1 MSVLDNALA
10 RVGGKAFADL
20 HPELTDRQHIL
31 TLRSDEV
38 PAWHPGYSYLDALGD
53 WECYVWV
60 RKAVKVLA
68 DNFASVPLRIQ
79 RGNTLTDK
87 HDLLTLLTDV
97 NDQMSSYNL
106 WEQYIIDMM
115 LGGEEGWELVRGKR
129 SKAYVEIW
137 PRQPHTIKVVPDKAL
152 KRYFKVAEY
161 VIDDM
166 QAQPFPLPP
175 DEFLHFKFFNP
186 RNPWRGI
193 SPFTAV
199 KLSIV
204 IDQLAQIWERLFF
217 KNSARPDFAV
227 ISTASTKAERDEVRK
242 QLKGEYGG
250 VGNAHEPIVLEKDVS
265 DIKTISWPP
274 KDLHMETLRAMSRDE
289 IAAIVGVPDMVMGY
303 GADTYD
309 TEEKRTAA
317 LRMLWSMTIVPL
329 ATHRDVQMT
338 EFFRR
343 VGVLRP
349 DESVVSDFSHVS
361 VLQADFGAKVA
372 QADTLFGLGVP
383 FDVINERLGM
393 GFPKIAGG
401 DVGYLPLSLVP
412 LSGANSGSG
421 ELSGSNTG
429 GDKGV
434 RQLVAG
440 VMKAERAIE
449 YGSEEHKRLYE
460 RFKQRLDPNQR
471 RVRRAVVDLLERQ
484 RDEVA
489 GRLEDAGGAGD
500 LRAIARDPFD
510 RDAWNEIAAAQ
521 MLSVLIA
528 VLTNVGDDALDDLGL
543 DTPFDGELPHIVE
556 AMRRQAQTFAE
567 RVDDETW
574 KRLRGSL
581 GDGLEAG
588 EGVNALMERVEEVM
602 GDRIRSSSETIA
614 RTETVR
620 ATSTGT
626 REAWKQS
633 GIVESKEW
641 ISALIPGRTRDDHA
655 ATHGQTVGL
664 EENFDVGGC
673 SGPGPGETGCA
684 DQDINCLCSM
694 AAVMVAERRHMSVEI
709 PERTLVSGRQLSR
722 NGHGQ
727 LKEVTA

>member
-1 MSVLDNALA
+1 VD
-10 RVGGKAFADL
+10 GKALADL

-38 PAWHPGYSYLDALGD
+38 PAWQPGYSYLDALGD

-79 RGNTLTDK
+79 RDNTLTDK

-166 QAQPFPLPP
+166 QAPAYPLPP

-227 ISTASTKAERDEVRK
+227 ISTASTKDERDEIRK

-250 VGNAHEPIVLEKDVS
+250 VGSAHEPIVLEKDVS

-289 IAAIVGVPDMVMGY
+289 VAAIVGVPDMVMGY

-338 EFFRR
+338 EYFRR

-361 VLQADFGAKVA
+361 VLQADFGAKVD
-372 QADTLFGLGVP
+372 QANTLFGLGVP
-383 FDVINERLGM
+383 LNVINARLDLGL
-393 GFPKIAGG
+393 PSIAGG
-401 DVGYLPLSLVP
+401 NVGYLPLNLVP
-412 LSGANSGSG
+412 IGTAQPTPPKRLKAAN
-421 ELSGSNTG
+421 T
-429 GDKGV
+429 
-434 RQLVAG
+434 
-440 VMKAERAIE
+440 IE
-449 YGSEEHKRLYE
+449 YDGDEHKRLDALH
-460 RFKQRLDPNQR
+460 KQRLTPRQR
-471 RVRRAVVDLLERQ
+471 RVRQATIDIFQ
-484 RDEVA
+484 QQQQDVA
-489 GRLEDAGGAGD
+489 AG
-500 LRAIARDPFD
+500 LRAADDLAAFADDPLD
-510 RDAWNEIAAAQ
+510 RDIWDERAASI
-521 MLSVLIA
+521 MLPVLSSVMA
-528 VLTNVGDDALDDLGL
+528 DVGNDALDDLGL
-543 DTPFDGELPHIVE
+543 DGAFDGELPHIVE
-556 AMRRQAQTFAE
+556 AMRRQAQRFAQE
-567 RVDDETW
+567 IDETTW
-574 KRLRGSL
+574 DRLRNSL
-581 GDGLEAG
+581 GDGLENG
-588 EGVNALMERVEEVM
+588 EGLNRLMERVEEVM
-602 GDRIRSSSETIA
+602 ADRIRSSSETIA

-633 GIVESKEW
+633 GIVEDKQW

-655 ATHGQTVGL
+655 AAHGQAVGL
-664 EENFDVGGC
+664 EEDFDVGGC

-694 AAVMVAERRHMSVEI
+694 AAVVVAERRRMSVEI
-709 PERTLVSGRQLSR
+709 PERTLVSGRRLSR

-727 LKEVTA
+727 AIMA